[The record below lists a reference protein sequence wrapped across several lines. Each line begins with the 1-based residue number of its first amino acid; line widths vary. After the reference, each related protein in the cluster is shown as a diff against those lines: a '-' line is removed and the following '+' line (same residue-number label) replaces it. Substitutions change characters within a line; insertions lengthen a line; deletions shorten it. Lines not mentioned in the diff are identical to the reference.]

1 MYKISSAV
9 PVDKSFIGNYSF
21 PKEELVSSDEEKADL
36 LIKLHVATVLGNMEK
51 IKCKIFFKD
60 SKGVKVVETTIWAT
74 CEKNVQIKGGVSIPI
89 RRILDVVI

>member
-9 PVDKSFIGNYSF
+9 PVDKSFINTYSF
-21 PKEELVSSDEEKADL
+21 PKDEIISSDEEKADL
-36 LIKLHVATVLGNMEK
+36 LIKLRVATVLGNVGK
-51 IKCKIFFKD
+51 KCKIFFKD

-74 CEKNVQIKGGVSIPI
+74 CEKKVQIVGGASIPI